1 MPAPLNIMAEIKLV
15 KMVRESDGHE
25 ADVHP
30 AEVANFEAGGYKVA
44 EPKKADKPKK

>member
-1 MPAPLNIMAEIKLV
+1 MAEIKLV

-30 AEVANFEAGGYKVA
+30 AEVANFEAGGYKVVA
-44 EPKKADKPKK
+44 EPKKTDKPKK